1 MKTTFAKEE
10 EREYTISMLVM
21 NRFGLV
27 SRVSGLISRRG
38 YNINSFI
45 AEATMNPDIYRMVIK
60 VNATE
65 TGVAQLTK
73 QIAKLIDVIRVSN
86 SLGAHYLERE
96 LILVKL
102 KVPEGESDAFVRAA
116 NLPSRANVVEAKGDR
131 TLVAF
136 HGTPDEVQAFVK
148 TLEPFGVEDIVKS
161 GVTAIRWE

>member
-1 MKTTFAKEE
+1 MKEPFPKEE

-86 SLGAHYLERE
+86 SLGARYLERE

-102 KVPEGESDAFVRAA
+102 KVPEGECDAFVRAA
-116 NLPSRANVVEAKGDR
+116 NLPPRASVVETKGDR

-136 HGTPDEVQAFVK
+136 HGTPDEVQALVK

>member
-1 MKTTFAKEE
+1 VKNTPAKEE

-65 TGVAQLTK
+65 IGVAQLTK

-102 KVPEGESDAFVRAA
+102 KVPEGECDAFVRAA
-116 NLPSRANVVEAKGDR
+116 NLPPRANVVESKGDR

-136 HGTPDEVQAFVK
+136 HAT
-148 TLEPFGVEDIVKS
+148 EPPTKCRRSSKRSSPS
-161 GVTAIRWE
+161 GWKIL

>member
-1 MKTTFAKEE
+1 MKDPFAKEE

-65 TGVAQLTK
+65 TSVIQLTK

-86 SLGAHYLERE
+86 SLGAHYVERA
-96 LILVKL
+96 LILVRL
-102 KVPEGESDAFVRAA
+102 KVPEKECASFVRAA
-116 NLPSRANVVEAKGDR
+116 NLPSRANVVETKGDK

-136 HGTPDEVQAFVK
+136 HGSPDEVQAFVK
-148 TLEPFGVEDIVKS
+148 TLEPFGVEEIVKS